1 MITAKLSDL
10 PAMDADASAIFAGR
24 CETSAKSMT
33 NFMGE
38 GRKNNLLCILEEG
51 ERHYEMGGGEAF
63 TLYKNELLFI
73 PVTSRYTSRSDPGTT
88 AVCTVPV
95 HTAWSFVDFDLHLG
109 GEEIFLD
116 APFCILHD
124 AAEFLPAMHAMA
136 APGASRMAVKGM
148 LLTLLS
154 SVAGRIREREIA
166 EGGFFSIYEAV
177 KAIEQHPERSF
188 SVHELAGMCYLSDT
202 GFREKF
208 KRFTGGIA
216 PVEYRNRLRI
226 ERAEAMLASGDY
238 TIEAVA
244 EQLGFWDSAHFCRV
258 WRKLR
263 GSAPRVMS
271 PS

>member
-24 CETSAKSMT
+24 CVTSAKSVT
-33 NFMGE
+33 NYTGE

-51 ERHYEMGGGEAF
+51 ERRYETGGGETF

-73 PVTSRYTSRSDPGTT
+73 PVTSCYRSRSEPGR
-88 AVCTVPV
+88 TV
-95 HTAWSFVDFDLHLG
+95 WNFVDFDLHLG

-124 AAEFLPAMHAMA
+124 AAEFLPAMRAMA
-136 APGASRMAVKGM
+136 APGASRLAVKGM
-148 LLTLLS
+148 LLTLLAE
-154 SVAGRIREREIA
+154 VAERVRARDIA

-177 KAIEQHPERSF
+177 RQIERHPERNF

-226 ERAEAMLASGDY
+226 ARAEAMLASGDY

-263 GSAPRVMS
+263 GSAPRITS

>member
-24 CETSAKSMT
+24 CVTSAKSVT
-33 NFMGE
+33 NYTGE

-51 ERHYEMGGGEAF
+51 ERRYETGGGETF
-63 TLYKNELLFI
+63 ILYKNELLFI
-73 PVTSRYTSRSDPGTT
+73 PVTSCYRSRSEPGR
-88 AVCTVPV
+88 TV
-95 HTAWSFVDFDLHLG
+95 WNFVDFDLHLG

-124 AAEFLPAMHAMA
+124 AAEFLPALRAMA
-136 APGASRMAVKGM
+136 APGASRLAVKGM
-148 LLTLLS
+148 LLTLLAE
-154 SVAGRIREREIA
+154 VAECVRARDIA
-166 EGGFFSIYEAV
+166 ERGFFSIYEAV
-177 KAIEQHPERSF
+177 RQIERHPERNF

-263 GSAPRVMS
+263 GSAPRITS